1 MVNERVYFERIDST
15 GSFPRGAIAMQVIFE
30 DSQGREYVWTPGWE
44 EVADIY
50 AEAERVEETNEGGGE
65 WLEML
70 RERNAFSEEVLS
82 HIAETIATDL
92 SESEVTGF
100 FEKAGFPEIEYD
112 EDTSSDKS
120 EYIYRE
126 LAELNENDYTQVIRI
141 VEVFTDPRRYISE
154 EAHHKQ
160 VVRRLNMGLKHED
173 WKVTEE
179 GQVQATRY
187 GEPADDINDVIDK
200 ISNWLGQ
207 VRGRRSM
214 PNVFGNLPE
223 GSNKTE
229 QIQYILNQARNKEE
243 FVDELQKIVE
253 ANSNVVSEYDQRER
267 MNRYLHRIDLHV
279 TEGLV
284 VTEQ

>member
-1 MVNERVYFERIDST
+1 
-15 GSFPRGAIAMQVIFE
+15 
-30 DSQGREYVWTPGWE
+30 
-44 EVADIY
+44 
-50 AEAERVEETNEGGGE
+50 
-65 WLEML
+65 
-70 RERNAFSEEVLS
+70 
-82 HIAETIATDL
+82 
-92 SESEVTGF
+92 
-100 FEKAGFPEIEYD
+100 
-112 EDTSSDKS
+112 
-120 EYIYRE
+120 
-126 LAELNENDYTQVIRI
+126 LNENDYTQVIRI
-141 VEVFTDPRRYISE
+141 VEVFADPRRYISE
-154 EAHHKQ
+154 EARHKQ

-223 GSNKTE
+223 SSNKTE

-243 FVDELQKIVE
+243 FIDELQKIVE